1 MWHIKATVVYY
12 LKPASRMLLLCYIFF
27 KANSVVQVLHQ
38 MQWNSNNWSIKRN
51 TWLHLWQFKYKIFE
65 ITYNTILKN
74 KKCINTKY
82 KNKINKIQCWKYSWM
97 NISIFALDKLHND
110 VNWLL
115 FLLIF
120 SIVLK
125 RFTVCNKGLTRFS
138 IYNKEFSCGN
148 SKPCCESQITTH

>member
-1 MWHIKATVVYY
+1 
-12 LKPASRMLLLCYIFF
+12 MLLLCYIFF
-27 KANSVVQVLHQ
+27 KANSVVQALHQ

-51 TWLHLWQFKYKIFE
+51 TWLHFWQFENKIFE

-82 KNKINKIQCWKYSWM
+82 KNKINKIQWWKYSWM

-125 RFTVCNKGLTRFS
+125 RFTVCNKELTRFS
-138 IYNKEFSCGN
+138 IYNQRIQLCKF
-148 SKPCCESQITTH
+148 KTLLWITNHNPLSWSLDML

>member
-1 MWHIKATVVYY
+1 
-12 LKPASRMLLLCYIFF
+12 MLLLCCIFF
-27 KANSVVQVLHQ
+27 KANSVVQALHQ

-51 TWLHLWQFKYKIFE
+51 TWLHFWQFENKIFE

-125 RFTVCNKGLTRFS
+125 RFTVCNKELTRFI
-138 IYNKEFSCGN
+138 IYIKEFSCGN
-148 SKPCCESQITTH
+148 SKPCCESQITIH